1 MRHLI
6 LALMGL
12 LAAIAVACG
21 NQDSE
26 SELSPIANASPEP
39 TATATATP
47 QPTATPTPVPTAT
60 PTPVPTPTATLVPTA
75 TPAPAPSAS
84 VQDILDRSAEAMKAL
99 ASFHFQMDAH
109 MNVSA
114 QGVTLDIPLNSTGDF
129 QAPDRSRA
137 TTSMTI
143 FGFAIQTETVSIGNT
158 TYVKDPESGDWTV
171 SEGPG
176 MLFSQPEEFLEA
188 GPANVQDLTYV
199 GQETLNGVAVH
210 HLRGKPAPQA
220 FEGVTGDMV
229 VDFWIGVEDSLVRQI
244 SAQGEL
250 QIEGLTEELGAAGG
264 EATAN
269 VNMTMA
275 LSDFNKPVTIEA
287 PEVTAQPS
295 PTPSAAA
302 TGEEAALAE
311 GYDLSAMPLDITDLP
326 EGATAETDGYLENA
340 DPDIIATYERDLS
353 AEALT
358 LTVGSS
364 QVMNISGTVE
374 LYNSELNSR
383 APVQVLAS
391 MTPELFSE
399 ISGESFVEGAG
410 FTPESMT
417 FEKADIPQVGDA
429 TAAFLMKVGTTA
441 GDFDTYFIFF
451 SQGRVSSR
459 LIVMGPRDQLKLE
472 DVISLAGA
480 MAERI
485 RQNSSL

>member
-47 QPTATPTPVPTAT
+47 TPVPTAT
-60 PTPVPTPTATLVPTA
+60 PTPVPTPTATPVPTA

-199 GQETLNGVAVH
+199 GQETLGDVAVH

-220 FEGVTGDMV
+220 FEGVTGEMV

-295 PTPSAAA
+295 PTPSAGA

-326 EGATAETDGYLENA
+326 EGATAETDGYLESA

-374 LYNSELNSR
+374 LYNSELNAR
-383 APVQVLAS
+383 MPVQVVS
-391 MTPELFSE
+391 SIPPEFLGA
-399 ISGESFVEGAG
+399 IGEPLIEDEG
-410 FTPESMT
+410 FTAENVT
-417 FEKADIPQVGDA
+417 FQKADIPQVGDA

-485 RQNSSL
+485 RQNSPL